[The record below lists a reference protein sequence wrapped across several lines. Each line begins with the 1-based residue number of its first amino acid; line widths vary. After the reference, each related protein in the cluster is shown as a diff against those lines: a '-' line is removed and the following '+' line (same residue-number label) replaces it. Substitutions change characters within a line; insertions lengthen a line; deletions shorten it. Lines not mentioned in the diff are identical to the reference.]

1 MIDFLASY
9 RSVVDHILIFS
20 LLAMSQYIVLR
31 AGTFSVGSAAFAAI
45 GAYATAILTTRNG
58 WPPVVAIGSGVLLA
72 GIVSAVMAFPLARLR
87 GVFQAVAT
95 MALVQVAVTV
105 TLNWEDLTRGA
116 LGINGIPKAATT
128 GWLLLIVAVVV
139 ALLHTIGRYGIGRA
153 MDVIREDE
161 TVAVSLG
168 ISVSYY
174 QRLAMILSGLLAG
187 LAGGLQACN
196 SYAISPEEFGFSML
210 VTGLAMAVLGG
221 RTSVWGA
228 LVGATVL
235 TLLPELFRPFAEY
248 RNVLQGALLML
259 IIIYL
264 PNGIAD
270 TLIGLAQDRR
280 VRRAV
285 AAHQQAAAPE
295 EARA

>member
-1 MIDFLASY
+1 
-9 RSVVDHILIFS
+9 
-20 LLAMSQYIVLR
+20 
-31 AGTFSVGSAAFAAI
+31 
-45 GAYATAILTTRNG
+45 
-58 WPPVVAIGSGVLLA
+58 
-72 GIVSAVMAFPLARLR
+72 
-87 GVFQAVAT
+87 

-128 GWLLLIVAVVV
+128 GWLLLIVAIVV

-168 ISVSYY
+168 ISVSHY

-196 SYAISPEEFGFSML
+196 SYAISPEEFGFGML

-235 TLLPELFRPFAEY
+235 TLLPELFRPFADY

-280 VRRAV
+280 VRRAMSAQQLAT
-285 AAHQQAAAPE
+285 AAS